1 MMKNQSD
8 ELVAPKYDETDE
20 QRKKMETNS
29 KMKDETYN
37 EEIDKCEENKIF
49 KLFPGI
55 EKSFFIILVYFIR
68 LYFIQ
73 NFLTKIIHQIIFISF
88 NIEGHLC

>member
-1 MMKNQSD
+1 MKNQSD
-8 ELVAPKYDETDE
+8 ELVALKYDETDE
-20 QRKKMETNS
+20 QRRKMGTNS

-55 EKSFFIILVYFIR
+55 ERSFLLFWVISYR
-68 LYFIQ
+68 
-73 NFLTKIIHQIIFISF
+73 FISYKTSY
-88 NIEGHLC
+88 LR